1 MWLIEGSSITL
12 LKEYRIKAD
21 VYLVDAGNPPHEPKP
36 GIRAFTILASSPQK
50 SNYKEFSKDLAVST
64 LWMPC
69 WSQSELITISPHYH
83 YVDASSIKQRF
94 YLFGGIPRY
103 VFGKDMDYLQTV
115 LDNAM
120 LKCSTAVIKEY
131 LGTTDRILTDEVSHK
146 LLQYKIGS
154 GFSVAAVVFGSEY
167 VKERLPEILVQKQIR
182 GCIELV
188 QDFLPGIPTVAS
200 LRGTLFETL
209 AHHSLTAGGTFKVRG
224 QPDLI
229 LPKYPEHRYP
239 GILNNLKPGSLPS
252 NTYIRP
258 VIKNFRLIDSF
269 EWKDSVTLMCF
280 QMTVS
285 KKHVFDQD
293 TIEKL
298 GKDVGAGKLEVYF
311 VVPDDIYSGF
321 ALPNVVHK
329 KDPYDLKVAV
339 LRMYWAYNYSKD

>member
-1 MWLIEGSSITL
+1 
-12 LKEYRIKAD
+12 
-21 VYLVDAGNPPHEPKP
+21 
-36 GIRAFTILASSPQK
+36 LA
-50 SNYKEFSKDLAVST
+50 L
-64 LWMPC
+64 
-69 WSQSELITISPHYH
+69 
-83 YVDASSIKQRF
+83 
-94 YLFGGIPRY
+94 
-103 VFGKDMDYLQTV
+103 
-115 LDNAM
+115 
-120 LKCSTAVIKEY
+120 
-131 LGTTDRILTDEVSHK
+131 
-146 LLQYKIGS
+146 
-154 GFSVAAVVFGSEY
+154 SVAAVVFASKY
-167 VKERLPEILVQKQIR
+167 VEERLPEILVQKQIR

-339 LRMYWAYNYSKD
+339 LRMYWAYNYSKY